1 MDDREKVQ
9 DENEEELVQMSGTD
23 EDAAVAAAEPFEGGG
38 AESPDAD
45 PPIII
50 TGSGT

>member
-9 DENEEELVQMSGTD
+9 DESEEELQMSSTD
-23 EDAAVAAAEPFEGGG
+23 EDAAFAAAEPFEGGG
-38 AESPDAD
+38 AETPEAD